1 MTALLLLYL
10 TQIYQGP
17 QTDEIWKQISQAEL
31 ELHEGIKKADSPY
44 SVSSTNP
51 ARGYYLP
58 GKGVFFVVPL
68 RYRALSAWKAEEPSE
83 QKIKETIPL
92 GKVDYQSRLA
102 AWQERQ
108 KAYEVLQD
116 ANFQKIVTAVKQR
129 IPAIAA
135 LLKELQPNED
145 LVIAVEEAPPAYYY
159 ADFSLK
165 KNPTRKV
172 VTLTVSGA
180 AFQLVR
186 TDKTERRDA
195 VLMNQ
200 IQSVTTQRRIAG
212 TP

>member
-1 MTALLLLYL
+1 MSALLLLYL
-10 TQIYQGP
+10 TQLYQGP
-17 QTDEIWKQISQAEL
+17 QTGGIWTEISQAEL

-83 QKIKETIPL
+83 QKLKETIPL
-92 GKVDYQSRLA
+92 GKVDYQSRLS

-108 KAYEVLQD
+108 KAYDALQE
-116 ANFQKIVTAVKQR
+116 ANFQKVVNAVKQT

-172 VTLTVSGA
+172 VTLTVTGA
-180 AFQLVR
+180 TFQQVR

-195 VLMNQ
+195 MLMSQ
-200 IQSVTTQRRIAG
+200 IQSVTTQRRLAG
-212 TP
+212 P